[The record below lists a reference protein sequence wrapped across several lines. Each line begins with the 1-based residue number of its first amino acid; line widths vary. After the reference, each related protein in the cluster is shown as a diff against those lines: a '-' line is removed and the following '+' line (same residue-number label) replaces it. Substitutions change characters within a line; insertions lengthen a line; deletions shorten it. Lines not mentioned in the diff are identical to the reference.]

1 MSSILQIDGTEY
13 HPAGDAAEF
22 LGYTR
27 EYLLMLA
34 KAGKI
39 DGKKISNKWYIH
51 LPSAE
56 QFFVTQKDIKENRS
70 RTVSE
75 ERAREFEVHAV
86 RKEHD
91 ERLKHRMGRGV
102 VALAETVAVFAIG
115 VFLGTSGY
123 VGMQAANQQASLAAA
138 SNVID
143 TLALSLY
150 RLVIPATVV
159 TPTATYVAEITPAS
173 VSAVENTKPWTGEL
187 VHSPA
192 SAIEDSFSDNIQLI
206 LDTEK
211 SIAVVTPVFKNSEGN
226 ATRFLLTPIETGSS
240 TWAASTP

>member
-56 QFFVTQKDIKENRS
+56 QFFATQKDVKENRS

-102 VALAETVAVFAIG
+102 VALVETVAVFAVG

-123 VGMQAANQQASLAAA
+123 VGMQAVDQQASLVSA

-143 TLALSLY
+143 TFALSLY

-159 TPTATYVAEITPAS
+159 TPATYVAEVTPAN
-173 VSAVENTKPWTGEL
+173 VSAVENTKPWTGEI

-192 SAIEDSFSDNIQLI
+192 SAIQDSFSDKIQLV
-206 LDTEK
+206 LDTEHP
-211 SIAVVTPVFKNSEGN
+211 SVAVVTPVFKNTDGDSV
-226 ATRFLLTPIETGSS
+226 RFLLTPIETGSS